1 MQAWAASKVHQ
12 LSMGR
17 LRTVE
22 VARAIAADARF
33 VLLDEPAAGIGRD
46 ELRVLAD
53 EIRSLADRGIGVL
66 LVEHNFALI
75 RMLCDDVTV
84 LDTGA
89 VIFRGTP
96 DEARRD
102 DRVMQLYL
110 GAAAAGEA
118 T

>member
-1 MQAWAASKVHQ
+1 MQAWAARKVHQ

-46 ELRVLAD
+46 EMRILAD
-53 EIRSLADRGIGVL
+53 EIRGLADRGIGVL
-66 LVEHNFALI
+66 LVEHNFSLI
-75 RMLCDDVTV
+75 RMLCDEVTV

-89 VIFRGTP
+89 VIFHGTP
-96 DEARRD
+96 DEARAD
-102 DRVMQLYL
+102 ARVMQLYL
-110 GAAAAGEA
+110 GSAAAG
-118 T
+118 